1 MRLYLLLFVLFVFS
15 CAESTVKQA
24 EVQEKSAPD
33 FLSAPSLVVLGTVQ
47 DGGSPHI
54 GCAKDCCLSLFPNED
69 STRKVV
75 ALGLIDPEN
84 NKTYLIEAT
93 PDITAQMKNLK
104 EKAFLNAP
112 VVPDGIFLTHAHIG
126 HYTGLMY
133 LGKEALNSD
142 SAIVYTMPR
151 MKHFLEQNGP
161 WGQLVSDGNITIQEM
176 AENKEVR
183 LTPRIGV
190 TPILVPHRDEYSETV
205 GYKIRG
211 PNRTALFIP
220 DIDKWEKWEIDVT
233 EAIAAVD
240 YAFLDASFYDAEEI
254 NNRDISQIPH
264 PFVIESLKRFKD
276 LPAKERSKIYFIH
289 FNHTNPLL
297 NPESPQARQVL
308 SEGYGIA
315 EYHQVLKL

>member
-54 GCAKDCCLSLFPNED
+54 GCKKKCCSALFLNPD
-69 STRKVV
+69 PRRKVV
-75 ALGLIDPEN
+75 ALGIIDPEHQ
-84 NKTYLIEAT
+84 KTFLIEAT
-93 PDITAQMKNLK
+93 PDITAQLKVLKNL
-104 EKAFLNAP
+104 AYPNAP
-112 VVPDGIFLTHAHIG
+112 ETPNGIFLTHAHIG

-133 LGKEALNSD
+133 LGKEAVNAD
-142 SAIVYTMPR
+142 SVGVYAMPR

-161 WGQLVSDGNITIQEM
+161 WDQLVSVGNIALQEI
-176 AENKEVR
+176 ADNTEVSI
-183 LTPRIGV
+183 TPQIGV
-190 TPILVPHRDEYSETV
+190 TPMLVPHRDEYSETV

-211 PNRTALFIP
+211 PNKTALFIP
-220 DIDKWEKWEIDVT
+220 DIDKWEKWGTDIVD
-233 EAIAAVD
+233 AIATVD

-264 PFVIESLKRFKD
+264 PFVIESLKRFD
-276 LPAKERSKIYFIH
+276 GLPAIEKSKIYFIH

-297 NPESPQARQVL
+297 NSESPQSKQVL
-308 SEGYGIA
+308 NEGYGIA
-315 EYHQVLKL
+315 EYQQLLQL